1 MVGTCWVHEK
11 TVVQSFHLQPI
22 AHAGARLGRILGV
35 GLGALLHLRDILLG
49 TLAVGSVRLDGLL
62 AVRCQLRLPVALALL
77 LLREQILLVLLWIP
91 RVVGICSNGGR
102 NVCVSYC
109 FFCAFG
115 NLILYR
121 ACGMVWGGCVAWLG
135 SVRKKKKRRGQGRRL
150 ASQAIG

>member
-91 RVVGICSNGGR
+91 RVVGICSNGEGMDVLAVVFFVLLR
-102 NVCVSYC
+102 IWYC
-109 FFCAFG
+109 
-115 NLILYR
+115 I
-121 ACGMVWGGCVAWLG
+121 
-135 SVRKKKKRRGQGRRL
+135 VRVIRYGVVVLHG
-150 ASQAIG
+150 